1 MKQKTCSKNTGNPS
15 WIEVSKRIA
24 FLIDFHKMTVSVLK
38 SHFSKQKSNI
48 VSYRIYKSFRNNSF
62 RNELCDLCK
71 IEYRHFLNI
80 FWIFWINMLPSKKI
94 VSEQMKVTLC
104 RELAKPSWKGLNCT
118 IDPWKKK
125 VRFLDRY
132 ALHNGTIVLIFWG
145 KLQKQPPEACNF
157 IKKETLAH
165 LFSCEFREI
174 FKNTF
179 LYRTPPVAASEY
191 FCNTAENHYQKIL
204 LLRSRQLNSL
214 LTLWYLHWKN
224 IKIIQA

>member
-1 MKQKTCSKNTGNPS
+1 MDILNKHAPIKKKLYQSK
-15 WIEVSKRIA
+15 WKWLYVE
-24 FLIDFHKMTVSVLK
+24 
-38 SHFSKQKSNI
+38 
-48 VSYRIYKSFRNNSF
+48 NS
-62 RNELCDLCK
+62 
-71 IEYRHFLNI
+71 
-80 FWIFWINMLPSKKI
+80 
-94 VSEQMKVTLC
+94 
-104 RELAKPSWKGLNCT
+104 AKPSWKGLNCA

-157 IKKETLAH
+157 IKKETLTQV
-165 LFSCEFREI
+165 FSCEFPEI

-191 FCNTAENHYQKIL
+191 FCNTAKNHYQKTL